1 MAVLNRANSVV
12 LIILTQ
18 IKLISYVKSVNLLI
32 ICNTVLPRLSE
43 VFWDN
48 LTEIHII
55 ENSLNRINEYDTK
68 RKNDKS
74 FSVLVRSNV
83 FTRVIFFFQLNI
95 IGAM

>member
-1 MAVLNRANSVV
+1 MNIRESLQLFCSKAIFA
-12 LIILTQ
+12 
-18 IKLISYVKSVNLLI
+18 KLKKYTY
-32 ICNTVLPRLSE
+32 TVLPRLSE

-74 FSVLVRSNV
+74 F
-83 FTRVIFFFQLNI
+83 
-95 IGAM
+95 

>member
-1 MAVLNRANSVV
+1 MQTP
-12 LIILTQ
+12 ILKKTN
-18 IKLISYVKSVNLLI
+18 KCKN
-32 ICNTVLPRLSE
+32 NTVLPRLSE

-74 FSVLVRSNV
+74 F
-83 FTRVIFFFQLNI
+83 
-95 IGAM
+95 